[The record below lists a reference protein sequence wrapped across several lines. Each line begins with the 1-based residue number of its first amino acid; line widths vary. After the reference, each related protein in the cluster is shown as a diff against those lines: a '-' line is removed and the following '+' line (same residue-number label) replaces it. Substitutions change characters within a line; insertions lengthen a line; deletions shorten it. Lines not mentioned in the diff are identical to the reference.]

1 MASFFEK
8 LIGDQGE
15 EEKPKEKKA
24 ALRPQPKKPAKKTF
38 KAKVLPET
46 KEEQAEET
54 KEPMADLE
62 VEEEAQEEPIEERA
76 ETKAKPKEKR
86 LSLEK
91 DWPLAEGQLAI
102 DVYQTD
108 DEIVI
113 ESAIGGVKPKD
124 LEITIENGMV
134 QIKGSRQKVETVE
147 KNNYFIQECHW
158 GSFSRQF
165 VLPVE
170 VDASRSEASLKDGIL
185 VIRIPKIQRE
195 KVTKLEIRE

>member
-8 LIGDQGE
+8 LIGSQSE

-24 ALRPQPKKPAKKTF
+24 ALKPQPKKPVKSF

-46 KEEQAEET
+46 KE
-54 KEPMADLE
+54 PVADLE
-62 VEEEAQEEPIEERA
+62 AEEKAQEEPIEERI
-76 ETKAKPKEKR
+76 ETETRPKVKEKK

-102 DVYQTD
+102 DVYQTEN
-108 DEIVI
+108 EIVI

-134 QIKGSRQKVETVE
+134 QIKGSRQKMETIE
-147 KNNYFIQECHW
+147 KDNYFIQECHW

-185 VIRIPKIQRE
+185 TIRIPKIQRE
-195 KVTKLEIRE
+195 KVTKLEIKE

>member
-8 LIGDQGE
+8 LIGGQSE
-15 EEKPKEKKA
+15 EEEPKEKKA
-24 ALRPQPKKPAKKTF
+24 ALKPQPKKPAKKTF
-38 KAKVLPET
+38 KAKVLP
-46 KEEQAEET
+46 ET

-62 VEEEAQEEPIEERA
+62 VEEEAQEEPIEEKI
-76 ETKAKPKEKR
+76 ETEAKPKEKKP
-86 LSLEK
+86 LLEK
-91 DWPLAEGQLAI
+91 DWSLAEGQLAI
-102 DVYQTD
+102 DVYQAE
-108 DEIVI
+108 DEIII

-134 QIKGSRQKVETVE
+134 QIKGIRQKIETVE

-185 VIRIPKIQRE
+185 TIKIPKIQRE